1 MGEAGPEAIMPLTR
15 APDGSLG
22 VRSVGGGSGQSTSSA
37 PQVYITIDGNGNT
50 QTQTSP
56 GLEKFG
62 AEVGKF
68 VDQRY
73 KQNVMR
79 DIRPGGDIWNA
90 MKGNR

>member
-15 APDGSLG
+15 TADGSLG
-22 VRSVGGGSGQSTSSA
+22 VRAVNSGAAGGDTA
-37 PQVYITIDGNGNT
+37 PKVYINIDSNGNT
-50 QTQTSP
+50 STQAP
-56 GLEKFG
+56 AGLEQFG
-62 AEVGKF
+62 TDVGRY

-90 MKGNR
+90 MKGTR